1 MQNIGSIWWIMPEEE
16 DNIITINE
24 DFESDVDIQ
33 ITGDDV
39 KTILKDYKA
48 LREGVKKILE
58 DKTSD

>member
-1 MQNIGSIWWIMPEEE
+1 MGEDD

>member
-1 MQNIGSIWWIMPEEE
+1 MTDED

-24 DFESDVDIQ
+24 DFGSDVDIQ

-48 LREGVKKILE
+48 LREGVKKLIE
-58 DKTSD
+58 DETSD